1 MVKSSDAPVIIMIWN
16 LIYFLDTETG
26 EVYAM
31 KIMQFTNAEE
41 GIPST
46 AIREI
51 ALLKSL
57 DHPNVIKLHKI
68 INEDNALHL
77 VFDNGDKDLKR
88 HMDELGGSIEDIRSV
103 KAILY

>member
-1 MVKSSDAPVIIMIWN
+1 
-16 LIYFLDTETG
+16 
-26 EVYAM
+26 M
-31 KIMQFTNAEE
+31 KIMAFTNAEE

-68 INEDNALHL
+68 INEDSRLHL
-77 VFDNGDKDLKR
+77 VFDNGNVDLKKF
-88 HMDELGGSIEDIRSV
+88 MDDDGGKIKNTESLKI
-103 KAILY
+103 ILF